1 MECTALGQTQGA
13 FHAIAMAKVSKSI
26 IFSAKKFEVLC
37 KPVTKSKPKI
47 KACQL

>member
-26 IFSAKKFEVLC
+26 IFLRQE
-37 KPVTKSKPKI
+37 I
-47 KACQL
+47 